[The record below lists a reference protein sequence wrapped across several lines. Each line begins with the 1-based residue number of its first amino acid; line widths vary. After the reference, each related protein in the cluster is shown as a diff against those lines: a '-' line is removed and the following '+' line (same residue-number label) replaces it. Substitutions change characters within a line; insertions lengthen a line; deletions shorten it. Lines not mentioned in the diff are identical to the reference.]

1 MKYFKNLREEFL
13 TEVLKSSDP
22 ASKWI
27 SDFVHSDNPKFKGK
41 NKKERIRMALGA
53 KYAAMRS
60 KKGVAEGSD
69 VPHWRVEPSKATGRY
84 YVVTGYTDKSRRV
97 WKSKQGAG
105 DFNKKEH
112 AETKAQELNQ
122 GVAEGI
128 PYSYGFVTGR
138 KKPNATTRHLRDY
151 PVSDKDLAKPVKK
164 PEKKKPEQGVA
175 EGSLNELDTST
186 LKSYRGK
193 ANDEVNA
200 IKQKQKLGQL
210 SDKDFFKKQDRLMGI
225 GQATK
230 RIVARGLAKEE
241 KEFSTI
247 QHYCAKHVYSDI
259 FGEGIVLESE
269 HAEPDNE
276 GNIDWYTVQFNHGNE
291 VVFTEDLDI
300 LIAEYHDNHK
310 KKKKKNKDIQ
320 EKLHP
325 NQKKLDVAEPKG
337 KLTADDFHKLRAMKR
352 KG

>member
-1 MKYFKNLREEFL
+1 MKYFKDLREEFL
-13 TEVLKSSDP
+13 LEVLKSSDP

-27 SDFVHSDNPKFKGK
+27 SDFVHSNDPKFKGK
-41 NKKERIRMALGA
+41 SKKERIRMALGA

-60 KKGVAEGSD
+60 KKGME
-69 VPHWRVEPSKATGRY
+69 
-84 YVVTGYTDKSRRV
+84 
-97 WKSKQGAG
+97 
-105 DFNKKEH
+105 
-112 AETKAQELNQ
+112 
-122 GVAEGI
+122 
-128 PYSYGFVTGR
+128 
-138 KKPNATTRHLRDY
+138 
-151 PVSDKDLAKPVKK
+151 
-164 PEKKKPEQGVA
+164 
-175 EGSLNELDTST
+175 EGSLNELD
-186 LKSYRGK
+186 
-193 ANDEVNA
+193 
-200 IKQKQKLGQL
+200 
-210 SDKDFFKKQDRLMGI
+210 DRLEGI

-230 RIVARGLAKEE
+230 RIVKRDIVGERVAEETKHYSLVHKATNKVLSTHKDLESAKDKHRGMDQGERAHYRIATSTKEPKLFNMKEE
-241 KEFSTI
+241 KEFNKI

-337 KLTADDFHKLRAMKR
+337 KLTADDFHKLRAMKK